1 MKKLLMSMILISY
14 FNFVSNAQ
22 SVTAPKFGKGLINI
36 MAADSTFSMKFGMR
50 FQNLVTT
57 TWTKEDEIDGGVYA
71 DPQTNFLI
79 RRARFKFDGFAYTPK
94 LKYKFEVGLSN
105 RDQSGGGTSEYSN
118 SPRYILDAWVQYQ
131 FNKNW
136 AVKFGQGKLPGN
148 RERVISSG
156 NLQFVD
162 RSRLNSRY
170 NIDRDFGLHLIH
182 TSNPSGDLLTK
193 LIAVVYQGEGRNVT
207 SGNVGG
213 LGYTLRGE
221 ILPFGKFASK
231 GDYIGSSIKR
241 ESIPKLSVGVSYDV
255 NNGAGKERGQNGSFL
270 QVSDEDNLKTL
281 TTVFA
286 DLMFKYKGFSV
297 MTEYADKAATDN
309 DPVVMESNSIAG
321 IYYTG
326 TGISMQAGYMFEN
339 NYEIAARYTAI
350 SPDEVVDQKDNRYT
364 LGLNKYIVGHKLKI
378 QTDFTYRDR
387 EESNDQL
394 TYRLQV
400 DLHF

>member
-1 MKKLLMSMILISY
+1 MILLSC
-14 FNFVSNAQ
+14 FTFVSNAQ

-50 FQNLVTT
+50 FQNLVTS
-57 TWTKEDEIDGGVYA
+57 TWTKQDEAEGGSFA
-71 DPQTNFLI
+71 DPETNFLI
-79 RRARFKFDGFAYTPK
+79 RRARFKFDGYAYTPK

-105 RDQSGGGTSEYSN
+105 RDQSGGGTREYSN

-162 RSRLNSRY
+162 RSRLNSRF

-182 TSNPSGDLLTK
+182 TANPTGNVYTK
-193 LIAVVYQGEGRNVT
+193 IIAVVYQGEGRNVS

-213 LGYTLRGE
+213 LGYVVRGE
-221 ILPFGKFASK
+221 VLPFGKFAKK
-231 GDYIGSSIKR
+231 GDYIGSSIVR
-241 ESIPKLSVGVSYDV
+241 ESSPKLSIGATYDV
-255 NNGAGKERGQNGSFL
+255 NNGAGKNRGQNGSFIFVL
-270 QVSDEDNLKTL
+270 DEDNLL
-281 TTVFA
+281 DLSTVFV
-286 DLMFKYKGFSV
+286 DLMFKYQGLSIEA
-297 MTEYADKAATDN
+297 EYADKKSSGDT
-309 DPVVMESNSIAG
+309 PQVVENG
-321 IYYTG
+321 NVVGTYYTG
-326 TGISMQAGYMFEN
+326 KGLSMQAGYIFDN

-350 SPDEVVDQKDNRYT
+350 SPDEISPDEVVDEKDNRYT
-364 LGLNKYIVGHKLKI
+364 LGLNKFIVGHKLKL
-378 QTDFTYRDR
+378 QTDITYRDR
-387 EESNDQL
+387 ETSNDEL
-394 TYRLQV
+394 TYRLQM

>member
-1 MKKLLMSMILISY
+1 MILISY

-221 ILPFGKFASK
+221 ILQFGKFASK

-241 ESIPKLSVGVSYDV
+241 ESTQKLSVGVSYDV
-255 NNGAGKERGQNGSFL
+255 NIGAGKKRGQNGSFL

-281 TTVFA
+281 TTV
-286 DLMFKYKGFSV
+286 
-297 MTEYADKAATDN
+297 
-309 DPVVMESNSIAG
+309 
-321 IYYTG
+321 
-326 TGISMQAGYMFEN
+326 
-339 NYEIAARYTAI
+339 
-350 SPDEVVDQKDNRYT
+350 
-364 LGLNKYIVGHKLKI
+364 
-378 QTDFTYRDR
+378 
-387 EESNDQL
+387 
-394 TYRLQV
+394 
-400 DLHF
+400 

>member
-1 MKKLLMSMILISY
+1 MLLMSCFLVM
-14 FNFVSNAQ
+14 SNAQ

-36 MAADSTFSMKFGMR
+36 MATDSTFSMKFGMR

-57 TWTKEDEIDGGVYA
+57 TWTKQSELDDSFS
-71 DPQTNFLI
+71 DPQTNFLV
-79 RRARFKFDGFAYTPK
+79 RRSRFKFDGFAYTPK

-131 FNKNW
+131 INKNW

-182 TSNPSGDLLTK
+182 TANPSGDLLTK

-221 ILPFGKFASK
+221 VLPFGKFSSK

-241 ESIPKLSVGVSYDV
+241 EGTPKLSIGVSFDV
-255 NNGAGKERGQNGSFL
+255 NKNAGKSRGQNGSFIP
-270 QVSDEDNLKTL
+270 VSNEDNLKTL
-281 TTVFA
+281 STLFA
-286 DLMFKYKGFSV
+286 DLMFKYQGFSV
-297 MTEYADKAATDN
+297 MAEYADKSATDDN
-309 DPVVMESNSIAG
+309 PIVTEENTFVG
-321 IYYTG
+321 TYYTG
-326 TGISMQAGYMFEN
+326 SGLSMQAGYMFDN
-339 NYEIAARYTAI
+339 NYEFAVRYTTI
-350 SPDEVVDQKDNRYT
+350 SPDEEVDQQDNRYT

-378 QTDFTYRDR
+378 QTDITYRDR
-387 EESNDQL
+387 ETSNDQL
-394 TYRLQV
+394 IYRLQM

>member
-1 MKKLLMSMILISY
+1 MIIASCFLCASY
-14 FNFVSNAQ
+14 AQ

-50 FQNLVTT
+50 FQNLVTS
-57 TWTKEDEIDGGVYA
+57 TWTKEDEELGGSFA
-71 DPQTNFLI
+71 NPETNFLI
-79 RRARFKFDGFAYTPK
+79 RRARFKFDGYAYTPK

-105 RDQSGGGTSEYSN
+105 RDQSGGGTSEFSN
-118 SPRYILDAWVQYQ
+118 APRYILDAWVQYQ

-162 RSRLNSRY
+162 RSRVNSRY
-170 NIDRDFGLHLIH
+170 NIDRDFGLHIIH
-182 TSNPSGDLLTK
+182 TANPSGNIYTK

-207 SGNVGG
+207 AGNVGG
-213 LGYTLRGE
+213 LGYTFRGE

-241 ESIPKLSVGVSYDV
+241 ESSPKLSLGVSYDV
-255 NNGAGKERGQNGSFL
+255 NKRAGKDRGQNGSFIT
-270 QVSDEDNLKTL
+270 VSDEDNLL
-281 TTVFA
+281 DLNTVFV
-286 DLMFKYKGFSV
+286 DLMFKYQGFSV
-297 MTEYADKAATDN
+297 MAEFADKKSSGDTPQVIENGAIIDT
-309 DPVVMESNSIAG
+309 
-321 IYYTG
+321 YYTG
-326 TGISMQAGYMFEN
+326 SGISMQAGYMFAN

-350 SPDEVVDQKDNRYT
+350 TPEEVVDQKDNRYT
-364 LGLNKYIVGHKLKI
+364 LGLNKFIVGHKLKL
-378 QTDFTYRDR
+378 QTDVTYRDR
-387 EESNDQL
+387 EFSNDQL
-394 TYRLQV
+394 TYRLQM